1 MAYGSLEWETIAR
14 VSLWGKA
21 LWGTILHPLITRVLI
36 VWQIV
41 LWEEGRFTDA
51 PDERERER
59 EREREINGLL
69 SALKMR

>member
-1 MAYGSLEWETIAR
+1 M
-14 VSLWGKA
+14 
-21 LWGTILHPLITRVLI
+21 WGTILHPLITRVLI